1 MKNKSNKKLAKE
13 LLKLIKS
20 NNQYNPYDYW
30 YKTNEFIE
38 VATENQIIDAL
49 CSCLTKKWLK
59 EMRHEK
65 TEIRILGVYDASLYI
80 INDVL
85 GVEIPLIHLGR
96 LLEADE
102 PAWNSALTKV
112 LPRANIKVTNS
123 HNSYGLPE

>member
-1 MKNKSNKKLAKE
+1 MKNKSNRKLAKE

-20 NNQYNPYDYW
+20 NNQYNPFDYW

-38 VATENQIIDAL
+38 VATENQIIGAL

-59 EMRHEK
+59 EMRHKE

-80 INDVL
+80 INDAL

-112 LPRANIKVTNS
+112 LPRVNIKVTNDYNNYRLS
-123 HNSYGLPE
+123 K